1 MWHWLRTSC
10 TTSKTKCTHSVFEG
24 CMYPRKGEGNRRLKG
39 WAGAVRWGE
48 RQASSFCSTGRKDG
62 HRWGL
67 SLFPSHNW
75 HQAWFGHSWQ
85 LQACPLAQEGKIG
98 STSLSVLLPARVPLP
113 CAVPCLCQSLSWCA
127 SQEQSVHRHLHPN
140 WLTPAAGTRAGAPR
154 RTCLVVRNAS
164 LPAIKN
170 CPPPTQLHWT
180 NVLHL

>member
-98 STSLSVLLPARVPLP
+98 TRPWVFYCQQGYHCPVQFPASVKAYFDVHHRSNQYTNTCTLTGWPLLLGQGLVHQGGPA
-113 CAVPCLCQSLSWCA
+113 
-127 SQEQSVHRHLHPN
+127 
-140 WLTPAAGTRAGAPR
+140 
-154 RTCLVVRNAS
+154 
-164 LPAIKN
+164 
-170 CPPPTQLHWT
+170 
-180 NVLHL
+180 